1 VEAGESSPRAV
12 HDHDAEP
19 AKAGAHR
26 QETGALTDSTSSFHD
41 RFVELFDAHFNR
53 LWRVMDR
60 LSGDP
65 ELAADCVQEA
75 FIKLHQRG
83 ALPDAPESWL
93 ITVALNLF
101 RNTKASGQRR
111 RRLLTLARAEGVHAD
126 PAPSPEQAA
135 LSGDAR
141 RQVRRALERL
151 PERER
156 QLLLL
161 QAEGYRYRDIAA
173 ALDLN
178 EASVGVLLARAKRT
192 FRAIYEDKEGADDAL
207 R

>member
-1 VEAGESSPRAV
+1 MGSPRTV
-12 HDHDAEP
+12 HDHDLEP
-19 AKAGAHR
+19 AGAGAHR
-26 QETGALTDSTSSFHD
+26 RETGTLTDSASSFHD
-41 RFVELFDAHFNR
+41 RFVELFDAHFER

-83 ALPDAPESWL
+83 ALPTAPEAWL
-93 ITVALNLF
+93 VTVALNLF
-101 RNTKASGQRR
+101 RNAKASGQRR

-126 PAPSPEQAA
+126 PAPSPAEAA
-135 LSGDAR
+135 MSEDAR
-141 RQVRRALERL
+141 RRVRRVLEQL

-178 EASVGVLLARAKRT
+178 EASVGVLLARAKRA
-192 FRAIYEDKEGADDAL
+192 FRAIYEDKEGADHAP